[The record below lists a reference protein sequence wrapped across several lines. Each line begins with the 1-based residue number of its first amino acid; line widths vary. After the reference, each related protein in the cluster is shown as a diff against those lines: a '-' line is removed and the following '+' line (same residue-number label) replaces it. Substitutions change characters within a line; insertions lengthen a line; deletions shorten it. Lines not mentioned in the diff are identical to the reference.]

1 LLTAF
6 WRHSQA
12 SFPEVS
18 MTLSRRSAIL
28 LAGGVLGGTVLG
40 KAAKALDYPDRPIR
54 FVVPY
59 TAGGG
64 ADIAARL
71 LGAEASASL
80 GQQLVIENRGG
91 ASGVL
96 GAEIVAKSPPDGY
109 TIMLGTANWTISP
122 SLFQHLPYS
131 VSADF
136 APIALLAK
144 TPSIVA
150 VNPSLPV
157 RSLVELIALAKAS
170 PGKINYASDLA
181 GPQFL
186 GMELLKSMAAIELTN
201 IPYTGTGPAAVA
213 TIGNQVSIVIAP
225 ANLLLPF
232 IKNGQLRG
240 IAVTTSERIEA
251 LPELPTVAEAGLNGY
266 NVSQWYGVL
275 APSGTPH
282 DIVNVLNA
290 ALVRAVQSPS
300 AQAKMAE
307 QIMLPVGDTPDDF
320 AAFIKSDTDQWAKAV
335 KLSGLPPN

>member
-1 LLTAF
+1 M
-6 WRHSQA
+6 
-12 SFPEVS
+12 S
-18 MTLSRRSAIL
+18 MTFTRRSTVL

-40 KAAKALDYPDRPIR
+40 KAAMALDYPDRPIR

-59 TAGGG
+59 AAGGG

-71 LGAEASASL
+71 LGVEASRLL

-122 SLFQHLPYS
+122 SLFRRLPYS
-131 VSADF
+131 VRADF

-157 RSLVELIALAKAS
+157 RSLAELIALAKAS
-170 PGKINYASDLA
+170 PGRFNYASDLA

-186 GMELLKSMAAIELTN
+186 GMELLKSMAAIELTDV
-201 IPYTGTGPAAVA
+201 PYTGTGPAVAA

-232 IKNGQLRG
+232 IKNGQLRS
-240 IAVTTSERIEA
+240 IAVTTNKRIEA
-251 LPELPTVAEAGLNGY
+251 LPDLPTVAEEGLAGY

-275 APSGTPH
+275 APSGAPH
-282 DIVNVLNA
+282 GIVSALNT

-300 AQAKMAE
+300 VQARMAE
-307 QIMLPVGDTPDDF
+307 QIMLPVGDAPDDF
-320 AAFIKSDTDQWAKAV
+320 AAFIKRDTDQWAKAV
-335 KLSGLPPN
+335 KLSGLPPK